1 MAKIIFNA
9 QELKTA
15 LGTISAAVGAGKVN
29 PAEKNIYVRKKDDNR
44 VEFQGSNMYLTA
56 QIACD
61 VKGNTPDFDE
71 FAVDGKKI
79 TAFISKL
86 ADDEITF
93 EVKGKSFTISTA
105 TASIKLSAMPDKI
118 NPIDV
123 GAFGLVAEIAPD
135 EFKAAVGKAIV
146 CTMKSE
152 TRPSMAGINFAQTA
166 NGEFELQSCDGRRL
180 AVVGLPYMVLSY
192 NEKPSDGFSHLVPAE
207 AISTVLSMA
216 SSLKGEEKIAFK
228 QAGRSALFEF
238 GGVSVRINLI
248 TDAFVNIHDL
258 IPKNY
263 EKKINV
269 DSAELKN
276 ALDIVSLATEENRVP
291 LKVTVN
297 KGTMKVA
304 TASTTSAAEITIPLL
319 FSTITEDFVIGFNAQ
334 LLSQV
339 VKTFAADVLKI
350 SFGTEVQGAL
360 IESENHTALV
370 LPVRLRA

>member
-1 MAKIIFNA
+1 MAKITFNA

-56 QIACD
+56 QIACES
-61 VKGNTPDFDE
+61 KGNTPDFDE

-93 EVKGKSFTISTA
+93 EEKGKSLTISTA
-105 TASIKLSAMPDKI
+105 SASIKLSAMQDKI
-118 NPIDV
+118 MPIDV
-123 GAFGLVAEIAPD
+123 EAFNLVAEIAPD
-135 EFKAAVGKAIV
+135 EFKTAVAKAIV

-152 TRPSMAGINFAQTA
+152 TRPSMAAINFAQTA
-166 NGEFELQSCDGRRL
+166 SGEFELQSCDGRRL
-180 AVVGLPYMVLSY
+180 AVVGLSY
-192 NEKPSDGFSHLVPAE
+192 NGKPSDEFSYLVPAE

-248 TDAFVNIHDL
+248 TDAFVKIHDL

-269 DSAELKN
+269 ETAELKN
-276 ALDIVSLATEENRVP
+276 ALEIVSLATEENRVP
-291 LKVTVN
+291 LKVTVD
-297 KGTMKVA
+297 KGHIKVA

-334 LLSQV
+334 LLAQV
-339 VKTFAADVLKI
+339 IKTFTAYVLKI

-360 IESENHTALV
+360 IESDENHTALV

>member
-86 ADDEITF
+86 ADDEIAF

-123 GAFGLVAEIAPD
+123 EAFGLVAEIAPD

-152 TRPSMAGINFAQTA
+152 TRPSMAGINFAQTTD
-166 NGEFELQSCDGRRL
+166 GTFELQSCDGRRL
-180 AVVGLPYMVLSY
+180 SVVGVSHNDESNEFSY
-192 NEKPSDGFSHLVPAE
+192 LIPAE

-238 GGVSVRINLI
+238 GGVTVRINLI
-248 TDAFVNIHDL
+248 TDTFVGVHDL

-263 EKKINV
+263 EKKINI